1 MNVLEAA
8 DMVDTAVSVGML
20 ALTIGC
26 PVAGVTWFA
35 AKMMIKQGAKIAIK
49 RYALGGVAGVTATA
63 AAFFATGSGEGD
75 GSAGIPSLAPPGIP
89 QEMLEMD
96 ALQLVVEPDSNGD
109 DSVRIGENVVNRDQI
124 FMHLYPLVSFGKLTR
139 VEYRIDL
146 PDKQHGEWSL
156 YMKEIESSLENVK
169 PSFEFVESSS
179 GGSAK

>member
-1 MNVLEAA
+1 MNLLETA

-49 RYALGGVAGVTATA
+49 RYALGTVAGVTATA

-75 GSAGIPSLAPPGIP
+75 GSSGVPFMAPPGIS
-89 QEMLEMD
+89 QEMLEVEF
-96 ALQLVVEPDSNGD
+96 LQLVVEPDSNGD
-109 DSVRIGENVVNRDQI
+109 DSVRIGENVVTRDQI
-124 FMHLYPLVSFGKLTR
+124 FLQLYPLISFGKLGR
-139 VEYRIDL
+139 VEYRINL

-169 PSFEFVESSS
+169 PSFEFVESTL
-179 GGSAK
+179 GGSSE